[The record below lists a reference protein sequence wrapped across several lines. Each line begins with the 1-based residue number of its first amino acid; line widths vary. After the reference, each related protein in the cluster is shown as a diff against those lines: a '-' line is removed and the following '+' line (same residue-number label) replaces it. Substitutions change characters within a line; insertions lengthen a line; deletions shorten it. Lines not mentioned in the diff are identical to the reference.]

1 MLLHE
6 TIYFVVKGKTSCK
19 KRIPTF
25 TLKSSFKLLS
35 SLAGTTSQL
44 DWCLQC
50 TYHTVFACFHLL
62 YKEEQ
67 NQKKNRTNWVWFIL
81 WIIGD
86 MNPRVSKEVYHL
98 KPAFGSWECTVT
110 WLIPLILHLFALKG
124 KVAKKNSEK
133 VERAQ
138 LHFQ

>member
-1 MLLHE
+1 
-6 TIYFVVKGKTSCK
+6 
-19 KRIPTF
+19 
-25 TLKSSFKLLS
+25 
-35 SLAGTTSQL
+35 
-44 DWCLQC
+44 
-50 TYHTVFACFHLL
+50 
-62 YKEEQ
+62 
-67 NQKKNRTNWVWFIL
+67 
-81 WIIGD
+81 

-110 WLIPLILHLFALKG
+110 WLILLILHLFALKG